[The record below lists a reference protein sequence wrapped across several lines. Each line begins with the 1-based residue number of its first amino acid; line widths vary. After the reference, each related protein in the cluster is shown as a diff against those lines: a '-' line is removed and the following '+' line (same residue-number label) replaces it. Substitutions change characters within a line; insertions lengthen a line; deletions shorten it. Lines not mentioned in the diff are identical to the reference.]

1 MYTREA
7 STRMGERVLVRVG
20 KMAIVCK
27 ISNHRKAWGTDQFL
41 VAPAEGRGEEW
52 VTSERIL
59 QNSPFGPEVNRPGR
73 NLQ

>member
-27 ISNHRKAWGTDQFL
+27 ISDHRKAWGTDQFL

-52 VTSERIL
+52 VTGERIL
-59 QNSPFGPEVNRPGR
+59 VEKDDGDE
-73 NLQ
+73 